1 MYEALKNPPLAFV
14 DIIRRHFWMK
24 RFEVEA
30 QVEEWIREEREL
42 KSTLANKLEVSWV
55 FKINVV

>member
-1 MYEALKNPPLAFV
+1 
-14 DIIRRHFWMK
+14 MK

-42 KSTLANKLEVSWV
+42 KSTLANKLEVS
-55 FKINVV
+55 